1 MVADLRA
8 FGAPERTESLGGD
21 GGPDTVLPLRV
32 EVLIRL
38 TEPNLT
44 ASEREAIEDKV
55 RAAVVG
61 YVEALPIGDPLVYGK
76 LLGRVVSADEVAD
89 ATLLV
94 GPAAADAPPSY
105 RVNVVAE
112 GRKLTITP
120 DEVAVYLMDQ
130 RIQLDVRVPVEEA
143 QGASGSES
151 QVTSQLVSAVTDSI
165 KRALSGAATITRD
178 AVRQAAADGL
188 AAASTDLVLAE
199 QEPVVVNASYEET
212 GRLLSDFA
220 TLELDE
226 HELAVLRDLE
236 VEPIGVLDG

>member
-1 MVADLRA
+1 M
-8 FGAPERTESLGGD
+8 
-21 GGPDTVLPLRV
+21 
-32 EVLIRL
+32 
-38 TEPNLT
+38 
-44 ASEREAIEDKV
+44 
-55 RAAVVG
+55 
-61 YVEALPIGDPLVYGK
+61 
-76 LLGRVVSADEVAD
+76 
-89 ATLLV
+89 
-94 GPAAADAPPSY
+94 
-105 RVNVVAE
+105 
-112 GRKLTITP
+112 
-120 DEVAVYLMDQ
+120 
-130 RIQLDVRVPVEEA
+130 
-143 QGASGSES
+143 
-151 QVTSQLVSAVTDSI
+151 TSQLVSAVTDSI